1 MSTDVLT
8 KVTEQDV
15 EAYGRDG
22 AVCVRRAFPYWA
34 QQVAAGVEKNLAEP
48 SPYAK
53 FYTPKGNPGSF
64 FGDYCNWSRIPEFRE
79 FVLHSPAAA
88 IAGRMMGSRTVRIFH
103 DHLLVKEPGTQE
115 RTPWHHDQPYYCV
128 DGTQLCSI
136 WMPLDGVA
144 RDTCVEYVAG
154 SHRWGQYFTPRRFV
168 DHQHYDYAPGAY
180 PSVPDIDAERE
191 KYRILA
197 WDLEPGDCIVFHGLT
212 LHGAPGNLSLERRR
226 RRSPRAGS
234 ETTPSTPGGRGRP
247 RPPSPSSR
255 GSSGPAT
262 RWTTS
267 SFQSSGAERSEA
279 PLTERR
285 RSGPTAF
292 FFHLDAGRTRAYR
305 RPPGVGRPTRSPVR
319 PARSPRP
326 RSR

>member
-1 MSTDVLT
+1 MSTDVLAR
-8 KVTEQDV
+8 VTEQHV

-22 AVCVRRAFPYWA
+22 AVCVRRAFDPYWVE
-34 QQVAAGVEKNLAEP
+34 QVAVGVEKNLAEP

-53 FYTPKGNPGSF
+53 FYTPKGNPGFF

-115 RTPWHHDQPYYCV
+115 RTPWHHDQPYHCV

-154 SHRWGQYFTPRRFV
+154 SHRWGQYFTPRRFL
-168 DHQHYDYAPGAY
+168 DHQQYDYAPGAY
-180 PSVPDIDAERE
+180 PSIPDIDAERE
-191 KYRILA
+191 KHRILA
-197 WDLEPGDCIVFHGLT
+197 WDLEPGDCIVVFHGLT

-226 RRSPRAGS
+226 RAFS
-234 ETTPSTPGGRGRP
+234 
-247 RPPSPSSR
+247 
-255 GSSGPAT
+255 T
-262 RWTTS
+262 RWLGDDAVYARRPGTTS
-267 SFQSSGAERSEA
+267 PPFPELEGKLRPGDSMDHELF
-279 PLTERR
+279 PIVWRR
-285 RSGPTAF
+285 E
-292 FFHLDAGRTRAYR
+292 
-305 RPPGVGRPTRSPVR
+305 V
-319 PARSPRP
+319 
-326 RSR
+326 